1 MPRSM
6 TLLAAM
12 AGLVLGLP
20 AAAQDDPTTE
30 LEDIVVIA
38 RRSGAPVWRIFD
50 GDSTVILVGSARSI
64 PRDIVW

>member
-30 LEDIVVIA
+30 LEDIVA
-38 RRSGAPVWRIFD
+38 RLKVSMATRKGW
-50 GDSTVILVGSARSI
+50 TVTVGSIA
-64 PRDIVW
+64 